1 MINRDQIT
9 NLRKLFI
16 ENHQGVQSKE
26 PTIKPSVEP
35 DEKIPG
41 QIRGLQQKINS
52 ARNEQLFKPGAP
64 ETAPRTRSIAVTSGK
79 GGAGKT
85 NFVANLAIAFSKMG
99 QKVLV
104 LDADL
109 GLANIDV
116 IYGLRPKHNLYHVI
130 TGHNKLSDIIIHGPA
145 GVMLAPGGS
154 GIVELAN
161 INESERK
168 HFLAEMMEFE
178 NKVDI
183 ILVDTS
189 AGINKN
195 VLCFL
200 KACSEI
206 IFITLPEP
214 PAIADAYGII
224 KAAAAGETALAQKL
238 YLVVNRVSGR
248 VEAQDVYDRLSLVT
262 RRFLNIEIENMGYIL
277 EDKVVAAAV
286 KAQSPYVLVSP
297 NSGAG
302 NCLQAIAQKMLKIDA
317 DKNYGGTA
325 ADRIKTGFKSF
336 FYRIGELFN

>member
-1 MINRDQIT
+1 MINRDQIS
-9 NLRKLFI
+9 NLRKLFL
-16 ENHQGVQSKE
+16 ENYQADPKKDDGV
-26 PTIKPSVEP
+26 KPADASDQRV
-35 DEKIPG
+35 PG
-41 QIRGLQQKINS
+41 QIRGLHQKINS
-52 ARNEQLFKPGAP
+52 ARGEARPKPHAAEVP
-64 ETAPRTRSIAVTSGK
+64 ARSIAVTSGK

-85 NFVANLAIAFSKMG
+85 NFVANLAIALSKLG
-99 QKVLV
+99 KKVLV

-116 IYGLRPKHNLYHVI
+116 IYGLRPRYNLFHVI
-130 TGHNKLSDIIIHGPA
+130 TGQKKLSEIIIEGPS

-168 HFLAEMMEFE
+168 HFIAAMSELE
-178 NKVDI
+178 NRVDI

-224 KAAAAGETALAQKL
+224 KAAAAEEPGGERKL
-238 YLVVNRVSGR
+238 YLVVNRVASET
-248 VEAQDVYDRLSLVT
+248 EARDVYDRLALVS
-262 RRFLNIEIENMGYIL
+262 RRFLNLSIENMGYIF
-277 EDKVVAAAV
+277 EDRVVPSAV
-286 KAQSPYVLVSP
+286 KAQSPYILASP
-297 NSGAG
+297 ASSAAG
-302 NCLQAIAQKMLKIDA
+302 CIENIARKMLNADT
-317 DKNYGGTA
+317 DKNGGSRSA
-325 ADRIKTGFKSF
+325 VDRLKGGVRSF

>member
-1 MINRDQIT
+1 
-9 NLRKLFI
+9 
-16 ENHQGVQSKE
+16 
-26 PTIKPSVEP
+26 
-35 DEKIPG
+35 
-41 QIRGLQQKINS
+41 
-52 ARNEQLFKPGAP
+52 
-64 ETAPRTRSIAVTSGK
+64 
-79 GGAGKT
+79 
-85 NFVANLAIAFSKMG
+85 MG

>member
-1 MINRDQIT
+1 MINRDQIS

-16 ENHQGVQSKE
+16 ENYQAGLKKE
-26 PTIKPSVEP
+26 AGIKPSEAPEQKV
-35 DEKIPG
+35 PG
-41 QIRGLQQKINS
+41 QIRGLQQKVS
-52 ARNEQLFKPGAP
+52 LARGELKAKPP
-64 ETAPRTRSIAVTSGK
+64 LHKSTATARSIAVTSGK

-85 NFVANLAIAFSKMG
+85 NFVANLAIALSKLG
-99 QKVLV
+99 KKVLV

-116 IYGLRPKHNLYHVI
+116 IYGLRPRNNLFHVI
-130 TGHNKLSDIIIHGPA
+130 TGQKKLSEIIIEGPA

-161 INESERK
+161 INEGERK
-168 HFLAEMMEFE
+168 HFIAEMSELE
-178 NKVDI
+178 NKVDF

-214 PAIADAYGII
+214 TAIADAYGII
-224 KAAAAGETALAQKL
+224 KAAAAEDPGLEQKL
-238 YLVVNRVSGR
+238 YLIVNRVSSEI
-248 VEAQDVYDRLSLVT
+248 EARDVYDRLAMVS
-262 RRFLNIEIENMGYIL
+262 RRFLNISIENMGYIF
-277 EDKVVAAAV
+277 EDRVVPMAV
-286 KAQSPYVLVSP
+286 KAQSPYILASP
-297 NSGAG
+297 GSSAAE
-302 NCLQAIAQKMLKIDA
+302 CVEAIARKMLNIDT
-317 DKNYGGTA
+317 D
-325 ADRIKTGFKSF
+325 KTGANSAVDKIKGGVRSF